1 MLASDVGGL
10 SENGR
15 MGRGDGSGRIV
26 SADGADDSGA
36 AILHVDMDAFYAAVE
51 VLHDPSLRGLP
62 LIIGSP
68 DGRSVVSSASYEA
81 RRYGVRSA
89 MPVSQALRLCPTA
102 RIVPP
107 DFTKYRDVSQQV
119 MAIFEQVTPLVEPL
133 SIDEAFLDV
142 RGVRRLWGSP
152 GRIGAMIRHRVQ
164 DEVGITCSV
173 GIAATK
179 HVAKMASTM
188 AKPDGLLIVAE
199 ADTLDFLATKPVRA
213 MWGVGPKTAESLESR
228 GIRLIRDIRAMPE
241 SALERAVGP
250 ALAQR
255 LRDLAEGR
263 DPRRIETDRVEK
275 SVGHEETFDIDISD
289 PETLRSELLRL
300 ADRVAARLRRAG
312 WEAGTVAIKIRFSD
326 FTTLSRSQTLPEPT
340 SVGQRIGEVARGLF
354 DAIER
359 RDPVRLVGVRA
370 ERLVG
375 AGGALGLWDDDAD
388 WRRIEGALD
397 SAQARFGSG
406 TVTRARH
413 LGSGRGPSRTA
424 EAGSAAHPRAH
435 GSD

>member
-1 MLASDVGGL
+1 
-10 SENGR
+10 
-15 MGRGDGSGRIV
+15 MGRGDGSGRTV
-26 SADGADDSGA
+26 SAPGADDTGTG
-36 AILHVDMDAFYAAVE
+36 ILHVDMDAFYAAVE

-89 MPVSQALRLCPTA
+89 MPVSQAIRLCPAA
-102 RIVPP
+102 RMVPP
-107 DFTKYRDVSQQV
+107 DFTKYRDVSRQV

-152 GRIGAMIRHRVQ
+152 GVIGAMIRNRVQ
-164 DEVGITCSV
+164 AEVGITCSV
-173 GIAATK
+173 GVAATK
-179 HVAKMASTM
+179 HVAKMASTL
-188 AKPDGLLIVAE
+188 AKPDGLLVVAE
-199 ADTLDFLATKPVRA
+199 AETLEFLAAKPVRA
-213 MWGVGPKTAESLESR
+213 MWGVGPKTAETLESR
-228 GIRLIRDIRAMPE
+228 GIRFIRDIVATPMP
-241 SALERAVGP
+241 ALERAVGP

-255 LRDLAEGR
+255 LHDLARGQ
-263 DPRRIETDRVEK
+263 DPRGIETSRVEK
-275 SVGHEETFDIDISD
+275 SVGHEETFDIDVTD
-289 PETLRSELLRL
+289 REALRSELLRL

-326 FTTLSRSQTLPEPT
+326 FTTVNRSQTLPEAT
-340 SVGQRIGEVARGLF
+340 SVGQRIGEVARTLF

-370 ERLVG
+370 ERLSG
-375 AGGALGLWDDDAD
+375 AGGALGLWDDDAE
-388 WRRIEGALD
+388 WRRVEDALD

-406 TVTRARH
+406 SVTRARH
-413 LGSGRGPSRTA
+413 LGARPGRG
-424 EAGSAAHPRAH
+424 SAPHPRAH
-435 GSD
+435 GLD